1 MRLLLT
7 YFLLLA
13 GIARSFGMSIPAQ
26 EKVYL
31 HFDQTGYFLKETM
44 WFTAY
49 VLNESNRP
57 TDISKILYVELLS
70 PEGGA
75 VKTHKYKIEDGMCHG
90 EFYLDSAYLSGFFEV
105 RAYTRHMRNY
115 GEDNYFT
122 RVFPVFD
129 IVFQG
134 DYGYRRIYDRTRPD
148 LLNKHK
154 KLWIDYKEDWKRLKE
169 KAKAKREPLPDSVLQ
184 IMQAVGRYNQDF
196 HAAPIRC
203 LTPQP
208 GSLKPGEKIELTFR
222 TTPGSRFSLAVTDAS
237 SGIPTNY
244 GGDIHRS
251 LFLDSSWV
259 ARSYYAVRNFDPERD
274 IFLSPEKG
282 LTVDGEVYT
291 RSSRRFIKRLE
302 PGCPV
307 RLNIPDDTCR
317 MTGETTT
324 IEKGYWAF
332 YLKDFHGDR
341 IANLSTSYIVA
352 DGRKAAIKTYKWIS
366 PVPRPY
372 REEETR
378 LPENTCKAIDGDALQ
393 EEDDGTKSLQEVEIK
408 ARRRRLT
415 RKYLKVS
422 TIHLPLA
429 EEIDFLADH
438 APYGGVDA
446 TTVGSSI
453 LARYYYPDGGARW
466 MILDEYPGDHVPVEG
481 EIKEIPEK
489 LPPDIKEVVIRTD
502 PETCRRYGFDRKKIV
517 RRWWDGI
524 GFGRQRFLWGDT
536 ESPDRKLCY
545 VVCYVKYS
553 PEELKD
559 PNRLR
564 SYGMHPSARITVIKG
579 YTPPAAFPS
588 PDYAQSRDGL
598 QDDFRRTLYWNPDV
612 RADENGLARV
622 TFYNNSTC
630 HTLHLSAEGIGGDG
644 KPVVYNHPQNDE
656 NQKQATSPVPDES
669 EQ

>member
-1 MRLLLT
+1 MEIMSSMRLLLT
-7 YFLLLA
+7 SFLLLA
-13 GIARSFGMSIPAQ
+13 GMARSFGMSIPAQ

-57 TDISKILYVELLS
+57 TDISKVLYVELLS
-70 PEGGA
+70 PEGGP

-169 KAKAKREPLPDSVLQ
+169 KAKAKKEPLPDSVLQ

-237 SGIPTNY
+237 SRIPTNY

-259 ARSYYAVRNFDPERD
+259 ARSYYAVRNFDPEQD

-291 RSSRRFIKRLE
+291 RSSRRLIKRLE

-307 RLNIPDDTCR
+307 RMNIPDDTCR

-324 IEKGYWAF
+324 TGKGYWAF

-341 IANLSTSYIVA
+341 IAYLSTSYIVP
-352 DGRKAAIKTYKWIS
+352 DGRKPAIKTYKWFC

-378 LPENTCKAIDGDALQ
+378 LPENTCNAIDGDALQ

-408 ARRRRLT
+408 ARRRRYT

-422 TIHLPLA
+422 TVHFPLA
-429 EEIDFLADH
+429 EEIDYLADH
-438 APYGGVDA
+438 APYSGV
-446 TTVGSSI
+446 TTQEIGTSI
-453 LARYYYPDGGARW
+453 MSRYYYPDGGARW
-466 MILDEYPGDHVPVEG
+466 MVLDEYPGDHVPVEG
-481 EIKEIPEK
+481 EIKEISEK

-502 PETCRRYGFDRKKIV
+502 PETCRRYGFDKKKIV
-517 RRWWDGI
+517 KRWWSGH
-524 GFGRQRFLWGDT
+524 GWVWRKQPWGDT
-536 ESPDRKLCY
+536 ESADRILCY

-553 PEELKD
+553 PEELKA

-564 SYGMHPSARITVIKG
+564 SYGLHPSSRITVIKG
-579 YTPPAAFPS
+579 YTPPAAFSS

-630 HTLHLSAEGIGGDG
+630 HTLHLSVEGIGGDG
-644 KPVVYNHPQNDE
+644 KPVVY
-656 NQKQATSPVPDES
+656 KQ
-669 EQ
+669 Q

>member
-1 MRLLLT
+1 M
-7 YFLLLA
+7 
-13 GIARSFGMSIPAQ
+13 
-26 EKVYL
+26 
-31 HFDQTGYFLKETM
+31 
-44 WFTAY
+44 
-49 VLNESNRP
+49 
-57 TDISKILYVELLS
+57 
-70 PEGGA
+70 
-75 VKTHKYKIEDGMCHG
+75 
-90 EFYLDSAYLSGFFEV
+90 
-105 RAYTRHMRNY
+105 
-115 GEDNYFT
+115 
-122 RVFPVFD
+122 
-129 IVFQG
+129 
-134 DYGYRRIYDRTRPD
+134 
-148 LLNKHK
+148 
-154 KLWIDYKEDWKRLKE
+154 
-169 KAKAKREPLPDSVLQ
+169 
-184 IMQAVGRYNQDF
+184 
-196 HAAPIRC
+196 
-203 LTPQP
+203 PQP

-237 SGIPTNY
+237 SGIRTNY

-259 ARSYYAVRNFDPERD
+259 ARSYYAVRNFDPEQD

-341 IANLSTSYIVA
+341 IAYLSTSYVVA
-352 DGRKAAIKTYKWIS
+352 DGREAVIKTYKWFC

-415 RKYLKVS
+415 RKYLKVA

-438 APYGGVDA
+438 DPYGGVNA

-453 LARYYYPDGGARW
+453 LSRYYYPDGGARW
-466 MILDEYPGDHVPVEG
+466 MALDEYPGDHVPIEG
-481 EIKEIPEK
+481 EIKEISEI

-502 PETCRRYGFDRKKIV
+502 PETCRRYGFDKKKIERV
-517 RRWWDGI
+517 WWG
-524 GFGRQRFLWGDT
+524 GSGWGRQRQPWGDT
-536 ESPDRKLCY
+536 ESADRILCY

-559 PNRLR
+559 PNRLK
-564 SYGMHPSARITVIKG
+564 SYGLHPSARITVIKG
-579 YTPPAAFPS
+579 YTRPAAFPS
-588 PDYAQSRDGL
+588 PDYAQTLDGL

-644 KPVVYNHPQNDE
+644 KPVVY
-656 NQKQATSPVPDES
+656 KQ
-669 EQ
+669 Q